1 MVLNNEDQPNIII
14 ESQNY
19 SRDELGLLI
28 RQNHYNHFF
37 SVLNINIRSL
47 LKNKAQLEALLYEL
61 NSTNKLTFDVIT
73 IQESWLNE
81 NLQQLANFEDYQ
93 LVCKHKPTTKEG
105 GGLCIYVKN
114 GINYKIR
121 NDITFLN
128 NNVSY
133 YDCLFIEIL
142 NNTHN
147 ATHKHLLIGSIY
159 RSPDPN
165 THNLFTQDLDQII
178 KENAK

>member
-1 MVLNNEDQPNIII
+1 M
-14 ESQNY
+14 
-19 SRDELGLLI
+19 
-28 RQNHYNHFF
+28 
-37 SVLNINIRSL
+37 
-47 LKNKAQLEALLYEL
+47 
-61 NSTNKLTFDVIT
+61 
-73 IQESWLNE
+73 
-81 NLQQLANFEDYQ
+81 
-93 LVCKHKPTTKEG
+93 CKHKPTTKEG

-147 ATHKHLLIGSIY
+147 ATHKNLLIGSIY

-165 THNLFTQDLDQII
+165 THNLFTQDLDQIT
-178 KENAK
+178 KRLQNENKHIIICGDANINLLNVENNIYSADYVHVKWLHSHNHKAYQSNYTFSHSH